1 MVRPWDLRVAYYT
14 PRAKMPTLTDAPQ
27 LHPEHPPSV
36 LIANA
41 GEWSARA
48 LESVLAPAGYSIT
61 QVSTSAD
68 VLAVVRRRT
77 PDLIFLSTRLRDG
90 SGIDLTVTLRED
102 LGCGPGVPII
112 VTSDERMSRG
122 ARLAALEAGAWLT
135 LTYPFDAEELIA
147 QLRAYAPARRSITQL
162 EEASLIDPNTKLYS
176 RQGLEQ
182 RARELHAQ
190 AGRHREPLACVIF
203 TPVPTQGAAAVKEAV
218 SLWGRALKTAGRQS
232 DAIGRYGEAEF
243 AVLAPNTDVDGALTM
258 AHRLAAVL
266 RSSST
271 VKGERRFEVRAGYEA
286 LEDIKRRPTQAEDLL
301 QHAARAL
308 AGARSDDSG
317 GWIRGN
323 GGRERL

>member
-1 MVRPWDLRVAYYT
+1 
-14 PRAKMPTLTDAPQ
+14 MPTRTDTPQ
-27 LHPEHPPSV
+27 PHPEGPPSV
-36 LIANA
+36 LIANP

-48 LESVLAPAGYSIT
+48 LESVLSAAGYSIT
-61 QVSTSAD
+61 QISTSAE
-68 VLAVVRRRT
+68 VRAAVRRRT
-77 PDLIFLSTRLRDG
+77 PELIFLSTRLHDG
-90 SGIDLTVTLRED
+90 SGIDLTAALRED
-102 LGCGPGVPII
+102 PGCGPGVPII

-147 QLRAYAPARRSITQL
+147 QLSAYAPARRSITQI
-162 EEASLIDPNTKLYS
+162 EEASLVDPNTKLYS

-203 TPVPTQGAAAVKEAV
+203 TPVPTQGAVALTEAV
-218 SLWGRALKTAGRQS
+218 SLWGRALKAAGRQS

-243 AVLAPNTDVDGALTM
+243 AVLAPNTNVDGVLTM
-258 AHRLAAVL
+258 ARRLAAVL

-271 VKGERRFEVRAGYEA
+271 VKGERRFEVQAGYDA
-286 LEDIKRRPTQAEDLL
+286 LDDITRRPTQAEELL
-301 QHAARAL
+301 QHAALAL

-317 GWIRGN
+317 DWIRRYE
-323 GGRERL
+323 GRERL